1 MNLFR
6 TLLAAAALSLS
17 FNLFAGQPVDINT
30 ADAATL
36 AASLD
41 GIGAAKAEAII
52 AYRKENGPFK
62 SMDQLVD
69 VKGIGLRTV
78 EKNRDFIK
86 LAPVAQKP

>member
-6 TLLAAAALSLS
+6 TLLTAVALTLS
-17 FNLFAGQPVDINT
+17 MNLFAGQPVDINT

-36 AASLD
+36 ADSLD

-52 AYRKENGPFK
+52 AWRKANGPFK
-62 SMDQLVD
+62 SMDQLVE

-78 EKNRDFIK
+78 EKNREFIK
-86 LAPVAQKP
+86 LAPVVAKR